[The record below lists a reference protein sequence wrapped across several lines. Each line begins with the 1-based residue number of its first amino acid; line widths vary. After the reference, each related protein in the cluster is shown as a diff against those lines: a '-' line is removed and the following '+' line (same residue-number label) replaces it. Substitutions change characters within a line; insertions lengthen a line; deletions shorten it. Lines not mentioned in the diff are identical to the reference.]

1 MTVVRICEKGTP
13 FGLAALELELVRWWT
28 DMGPRTPIV
37 WNTDWLSPSVT
48 IIKSQNVNVSVG
60 HFGNGFATFLR
71 ELREQISRHSRR
83 TMSMSQSQ
91 MRFVNFFG
99 QNICK
104 KNTSWRKIPLDPRN
118 TYPVTNYGTEKGTS
132 TLTASPWGERSG
144 QYSFG
149 SNFKDRSMTIMDQE
163 LTQKCLMSNSEISR
177 LQRDVGSNLGWF
189 TVHKNCVIVSDV
201 NSLDVEI
208 CRCLILMVSLKRWG
222 DECLRFS
229 FFFPFTSCISQWTAE
244 HTKWS

>member
-13 FGLAALELELVRWWT
+13 FGPAALELELVRWWT

-48 IIKSQNVNVSVG
+48 SIKSQNVNVSVG

-71 ELREQISRHSRR
+71 ELRKQISRHSRR

-104 KNTSWRKIPLDPRN
+104 KKTRLEERFHWTRVILIQWRITGRKKEQVLLLRLHEENARVNTLLDQISKIVRWPSWIRSWLRN
-118 TYPVTNYGTEKGTS
+118 AWRQTSKSVGYRGTS
-132 TLTASPWGERSG
+132 TRIWD
-144 QYSFG
+144 G
-149 SNFKDRSMTIMDQE
+149 SQS
-163 LTQKCLMSNSEISR
+163 
-177 LQRDVGSNLGWF
+177 
-189 TVHKNCVIVSDV
+189 
-201 NSLDVEI
+201 
-208 CRCLILMVSLKRWG
+208 
-222 DECLRFS
+222 
-229 FFFPFTSCISQWTAE
+229 
-244 HTKWS
+244 TKIA